1 MNLVDEVHAITG
13 ALHAA
18 GIPYAVCDGVAVTMH
33 GAPRT
38 TKDIDL
44 LVARGDLVRVLDV
57 VRPLG
62 YTFVALPMTFDA
74 GTDRERH
81 VQRVSK
87 MDAGAHLVLDLLID
101 EAAYAGL
108 LVDAIEVKLPRGPVR
123 VVSREALLRMKR
135 LAARPQDLADIERL
149 ERGDDA

>member
-1 MNLVDEVHAITG
+1 MNLVDEVHSITG

-18 GIPYAVCDGVAVTMH
+18 GIAYAVCGGVAVTMH

-44 LVARGDLVRVLDV
+44 LVARSDLARVLEV

-62 YTFVALPMTFDA
+62 YAFAALPMTFDA
-74 GTDRERH
+74 GTERERY

-87 MDAGAHLVLDLLID
+87 MEAGVHLVLDLLID
-101 EAAYAGL
+101 DAAYAGL
-108 LVDAIEVKLPRGPVR
+108 LADTIEVPLAHGPVR
-123 VVSREALLRMKR
+123 VVSLQGLLRMKR
-135 LAARPQDLADIERL
+135 LAGRPQDLADIERL
-149 ERGDDA
+149 ERGDDG